1 VARGGLDLGDE
12 SEKKEAEEK
21 GKEFGELTGKIKASL
36 GERVKDV
43 RVTMRLTESPACL
56 VADEHDIGGNL
67 ARILR
72 AAGQKTPDSPP
83 ILEINPSHPIVL
95 RLKHE
100 EKRFDDW
107 AALLFEQALLA
118 EGGEL
123 EDPAGFVKRLN
134 GLLLELSA

>member
-1 VARGGLDLGDE
+1 
-12 SEKKEAEEK
+12 
-21 GKEFGELTGKIKASL
+21 
-36 GERVKDV
+36 
-43 RVTMRLTESPACL
+43 M
-56 VADEHDIGGNL
+56 ADEHDIGGNL

-72 AAGQKTPDSPP
+72 SAGQKAPDSAP

-100 EKRFDDW
+100 GKRFDDW

-134 GLLLELSA
+134 CLLLELSA